1 MKAIVIAGGPLG
13 PLMQR
18 AAMALAFPP
27 ALVLAA
33 CALAVLAHGQEPPAE
48 RRVFLKPREAK
59 KDVPYVPT
67 SPEVVKAMIALAA
80 VRAGD
85 VVYDL
90 GCGDGR
96 IVIAAVQV
104 AGVRGVCVD
113 IDPERIVDSR
123 RNAAAA
129 GVQDRIRFVQ
139 GDLFQVPIA
148 DATVVMMYLLPEV
161 NLRLRPRLRTE
172 LRPGSRVVS
181 HAFSMG
187 SWKPDREIEVGEP
200 PANTPVYLWLVPRG
214 GRPDP

>member
-1 MKAIVIAGGPLG
+1 MASRTLAGV
-13 PLMQR
+13 
-18 AAMALAFPP
+18 ALAASLWSAPAFAAPP
-27 ALVLAA
+27 V
-33 CALAVLAHGQEPPAE
+33 V
-48 RRVFLKPREAK
+48 

-67 SPEVVKAMIALAA
+67 PPEVVQRMIQLGG
-80 VRAGD
+80 VKSGD
-85 VVYDL
+85 VLYDL

-96 IVIAAVQV
+96 IVIEAVKTP
-104 AGVRGVCVD
+104 GVRGVCVD
-113 IDPERIVDSR
+113 IDPERIADSR

-172 LRPGSRVVS
+172 LRPGTRLVS

-187 SWKPDREIEVGEP
+187 DWKPAREIQVGEP
-200 PANTPVYLWLVPRG
+200 PGGTPVYLWVVG
-214 GRPDP
+214 KSGS

>member
-1 MKAIVIAGGPLG
+1 M
-13 PLMQR
+13 R
-18 AAMALAFPP
+18 AARALST
-27 ALVLAA
+27 LAA
-33 CALAVLAHGQEPPAE
+33 AFALAVPARGQEPAPE

-67 SPEVVKAMIALAA
+67 SPEVVRAMIALAA
-80 VRAGD
+80 VKSGD

-113 IDPERIVDSR
+113 IDPERIADSR

-129 GVQDRIRFVQ
+129 GVEDRIRFVR

-172 LRPGSRVVS
+172 LRPGARVVS

-200 PANTPVYLWLVPRG
+200 PANTPVYLWRVPG
-214 GRPDP
+214 GARR